1 MGKLIHET
9 SRYRR
14 HCFFVSLYYVPL
26 GGTNHFDNQLDAN
39 EMTNSKT
46 LLDTARVTDLQGL
59 KFIIKDYQRG
69 YRWDRQQAHDLLQDI
84 WEFPMESEDEWYCI
98 QPLVVKPIAESSE
111 NLKEKLRKLA
121 DEEDISVEKIQSEFA
136 AKSSYEVIDGQQRLT
151 TLYILMKILGIE
163 DPFYVEYETRE
174 KSYDFLKSILEQE
187 ASSTKDCIDFY
198 NMLEVRDEMQEWFE
212 ADKRDKGRFLQ
223 LLDSV
228 RFIWYETDEDAIDVF
243 ERLNIGKIALTNA
256 ELIRALF
263 LNKHN
268 FSKDGDRF
276 ALDQHKMALTWDEM
290 EKKLQDDEFWLFIHS
305 KDWDRPTRIDFLFDI
320 ICQNDTLELQ
330 KALNLDDEKFNKRL
344 GNDKYRTFRYFY
356 EYVQK
361 EGSVKRPDAVKI
373 CWHQV
378 EEYFHIFE
386 EWFSDMEL
394 YHYIGFL
401 IETSDV
407 QDTRLILSLLR
418 EWYGEKSENPEN
430 PQNGKRRLV
439 TKKEFKDAIRDRIK
453 EHFLKNERTK
463 VYYTLND
470 LRYGDPRTKDALL
483 LYNLETVVRQNSSY
497 KAEERYR
504 MESFYR
510 FPFHLYK
517 KEVGKNNKGWDVE
530 HIDSATTNLLTS
542 PKEQKDWVGT
552 AYVELSK
559 EDRDLFRERV
569 KKFLTDK
576 GSIDDRSDFQNLFD
590 DILHVIPQSDD
601 PLIEHPKEQENEK
614 YAIWN
619 LALLDSGTNRSYK
632 NAIFPAKRRSI
643 IGRDKGEVYTIGF
656 DKEGEPTITEKESAI
671 AFIPPCT
678 KNAFLKYYSPNSN
691 NILTWGKKDA
701 TLYLEDMKKIL
712 EPFIAEK

>member
-1 MGKLIHET
+1 
-9 SRYRR
+9 
-14 HCFFVSLYYVPL
+14 
-26 GGTNHFDNQLDAN
+26 
-39 EMTNSKT
+39 MTNSKT

-84 WEFPMESEDEWYCI
+84 WEFPMDGGDEWYCI
-98 QPLVVKPIAESSE
+98 QPLVVKPIAESQE
-111 NLKEKLRKLA
+111 NLRGKLMKLA
-121 DEEDISVEKIQSEFA
+121 GEGDLSVEKIQNEFA
-136 AKSSYEVIDGQQRLT
+136 EKSSYEVIDGQQRLT

-163 DPFYVEYETRE
+163 DPFYVEYETR
-174 KSYDFLKSILEQE
+174 KNSYDFLKSILQQD
-187 ASSTKDCIDFY
+187 ASSIKDCIDY
-198 NMLEVRDEMQEWFE
+198 HNMLEVRDEMLEWFDIE
-212 ADKRDKGRFLQ
+212 DKKQEFLQ
-223 LLDSV
+223 KLDSV

-263 LNKHN
+263 LNRHN
-268 FSKDGDRF
+268 FSKEGDRF
-276 ALDQHKMALTWDEM
+276 ALDQHKMALAWDEM
-290 EKKLQDDEFWLFIHS
+290 EKRLQDDEFWLFIHG

-320 ICQNDTLELQ
+320 ICLNDTLELQ
-330 KALNLDDEKFNKRL
+330 KALDLGDEKYNKRL

-356 EYVQK
+356 EFVQK
-361 EGSVKRPDAVKI
+361 DGPDKRAEAVKK
-373 CWHQV
+373 CWGLV

-401 IETSDV
+401 IETGGGQDV
-407 QDTRLILSLLR
+407 GLIMSLLR
-418 EWYGEKSENPEN
+418 EWYGEDPETK
-430 PQNGKRRLV
+430 KRRLV
-439 TKKEFKDAIRDRIK
+439 TKKEFKGAVCDRIRN
-453 EHFLKNERTK
+453 HFLKNARTK
-463 VYYTLND
+463 VYYTLKD
-470 LRYGDPRTKDALL
+470 LRYGVPRTKDALL
-483 LYNLETVVRQNSSY
+483 LYNLETVIRQNRSY

-542 PKEQKDWVGT
+542 PREQKDWVGT
-552 AYVELSK
+552 AYVELSL
-559 EDRDLFRERV
+559 EDKNRFRERV

-576 GSIDDRSDFQNLFD
+576 GSVDDRSDFQNLFD
-590 DILHVIPQSDD
+590 DILRVIPQSDD
-601 PLIEHPKEQENEK
+601 PLVEHPKEEENEK
-614 YAIWN
+614 YWIWN

-643 IGRDKGEVYTIGF
+643 IGRDKGIVYSIEYDSEKGGEPSL
-656 DKEGEPTITEKESAI
+656 DKEGAI

-691 NILTWGKKDA
+691 NILTWSRQDA
-701 TLYLEDMKKIL
+701 FLYLTDMKEVL
-712 EPFIAEK
+712 NPFIKAGNI